1 MTYENILKIIDA
13 RGLCKL
19 KIEFKEDYFTVK
31 AFSTKTCLTYVLKY
45 AYTGRQLSC
54 ELA

>member
-1 MTYENILKIIDA
+1 MTYEEVLEIIDA

-19 KIEFKEDYFTVK
+19 KIEFREDYFAVK
-31 AFSTKTCLTYVLKY
+31 AFSTKTCLTYVFTYNY
-45 AYTGRQLSC
+45 AGQQIAC

>member
-1 MTYENILKIIDA
+1 MTYEEVLDLINM

-19 KIEFKEDYFTVK
+19 KVEFKEDNFTVK
-31 AFSTKTCLTYVLKY
+31 AFSTKTCLTYVFTYNY
-45 AYTGRQLSC
+45 AGVQLSC